1 MKVYSDY
8 RQLVCHHGHDLPEH
22 TASQADPALQAP
34 WRVVVIGNFDGMH
47 RGHRAL
53 FAQAEALRA
62 AARAEAKADPAQIVA
77 LTFSPHP
84 ARVLSPQ
91 TAPPLL
97 SSPQRKREL
106 LLECGVDILI
116 EQRFDRTFAAL
127 SPEAFVAEVLTAGL
141 GAHTV
146 CVGYDFTFGKGRA
159 GTIQVLS
166 QLLQAQGIP
175 LHVVPAVTVRLA
187 LPAEPA
193 ATATASAASSASP
206 EVRPCSSSLLRKTL
220 AAGQPGAGA
229 RLLGRWPEVE
239 GLVVHGAGRGRTIG
253 IPTANLAPTTD
264 ALPAV
269 GVYAAWAE
277 LLADLPEPP
286 ADAAS
291 TPVVAQSRA
300 VISRHPAAV
309 NVGYN
314 PTFTAAKTA
323 GDQATMSPLTIEAH
337 LLPPL
342 DSTLAH
348 AELPSLYG
356 HTLRL
361 LLVERIRG
369 EQRFPSVSAL
379 VERIQADVAQVR
391 ALLSTQSEPGSQGEP
406 GDENSTL
413 LRGNPT

>member
-8 RQLVCHHGHDLPEH
+8 RQLLQVQDQPER
-22 TASQADPALQAP
+22 AAPQADPALRAP

-62 AARAEAKADPAQIVA
+62 AARAEGKADPGQIVA

-106 LLECGVDILI
+106 LMECGVDVLI

-127 SPEAFVAEVLTAGL
+127 SPEAFVTEVLTAGL

-159 GTIQVLS
+159 GTIQVLG

-187 LPAEPA
+187 LPTEPA
-193 ATATASAASSASP
+193 ATATANANSS

-277 LLADLPEPP
+277 LLADLPEPT
-286 ADAAS
+286 ADAAT

-342 DSTLAH
+342 DSALAH

-379 VERIQADVAQVR
+379 VERIKTDVAQVR
-391 ALLSTQSEPGSQGEP
+391 ALLSTQGEP

>member
-1 MKVYSDY
+1 MKVYTDY
-8 RQLVCHHGHDLPEH
+8 RQLLQVQDQPER
-22 TASQADPALQAP
+22 TATQSDPALRAP

-62 AARAEAKADPAQIVA
+62 AARAEGKADPGQIVA

-106 LLECGVDILI
+106 LMECGVDVLI

-159 GTIQVLS
+159 GTIQVLG

-193 ATATASAASSASP
+193 ATAPASADDS

-277 LLADLPEPP
+277 LLADLPEPT
-286 ADAAS
+286 ADAAT

-314 PTFTAAKTA
+314 PTFTAAKAA
-323 GDQATMSPLTIEAH
+323 GDPTTMAPLTIEAH

-342 DSTLAH
+342 DSALAH

-379 VERIQADVAQVR
+379 VERIQADVTQVR
-391 ALLSTQSEPGSQGEP
+391 ALLSTHGEP

>member
-1 MKVYSDY
+1 MKVYTDY
-8 RQLVCHHGHDLPEH
+8 RQLLQVQDQPER
-22 TASQADPALQAP
+22 TATQSDPALRAP

-62 AARAEAKADPAQIVA
+62 AARAEGKADPGQIVA

-106 LLECGVDILI
+106 LMECGVDVLI

-159 GTIQVLS
+159 GTIQVLG

-193 ATATASAASSASP
+193 ATAPASADDS

-253 IPTANLAPTTD
+253 VPTANLAPTTD

-277 LLADLPEPP
+277 LLADLPEPT
-286 ADAAS
+286 ADAAT

-314 PTFTAAKTA
+314 PTFTAAKAA
-323 GDQATMSPLTIEAH
+323 GDPTTMAPLTIEAH

-342 DSTLAH
+342 DSALAH

-379 VERIQADVAQVR
+379 VERIQADVTQVR
-391 ALLSTQSEPGSQGEP
+391 ALLSTHGEP

>member
-8 RQLVCHHGHDLPEH
+8 RQLLQVQDQPERS
-22 TASQADPALQAP
+22 ASEADPALPAP

-62 AARAEAKADPAQIVA
+62 TARAEAKADPGQIVA

-106 LLECGVDILI
+106 LLECGVDVLI

-159 GTIQVLS
+159 GTIQVLG

-193 ATATASAASSASP
+193 ATAPASADDS

-277 LLADLPEPP
+277 LLADLPEPT
-286 ADAAS
+286 ADAAT

-314 PTFTAAKTA
+314 PTFTAAKAA
-323 GDQATMSPLTIEAH
+323 GEPTTMAPLTIEAH

-342 DSTLAH
+342 DSALAH

-379 VERIQADVAQVR
+379 VERIKTDVAQVR
-391 ALLSTQSEPGSQGEP
+391 ALLSTQGEP

>member
-8 RQLVCHHGHDLPEH
+8 RQLLQVQDQPER
-22 TASQADPALQAP
+22 TATQSDPALRAP

-62 AARAEAKADPAQIVA
+62 AARAEGKADPGQIVA

-106 LLECGVDILI
+106 LLECGVDVLI

-127 SPEAFVAEVLTAGL
+127 SPEAFVTEVLTAGL

-159 GTIQVLS
+159 GTIQVLG

-187 LPAEPA
+187 LPTEPA
-193 ATATASAASSASP
+193 ATATASADSS

-286 ADAAS
+286 ADAAT

-342 DSTLAH
+342 DSALAH

-379 VERIQADVAQVR
+379 VERIKTDVAQVR
-391 ALLSTQSEPGSQGEP
+391 ALLSTQGEP

>member
-8 RQLVCHHGHDLPEH
+8 RQLLQIPGQPERA
-22 TASQADPALQAP
+22 ASQADPELQAP

-62 AARAEAKADPAQIVA
+62 AARTEAKADPGQIVA

-106 LLECGVDILI
+106 LLECGVDVLI

-159 GTIQVLS
+159 GTIQVLG

-187 LPAEPA
+187 LPVEPT
-193 ATATASAASSASP
+193 ATATASADNP

-253 IPTANLAPTTD
+253 IPTANLAPSTD

-277 LLADLPEPP
+277 LLADLPEPT

-342 DSTLAH
+342 DSDLAH

-379 VERIQADVAQVR
+379 VERIQTDVAQVR
-391 ALLSTQSEPGSQGEP
+391 ALLSTQGEP

>member
-8 RQLVCHHGHDLPEH
+8 RQLLQVQDQPERA
-22 TASQADPALQAP
+22 ASQADPALPAP

-62 AARAEAKADPAQIVA
+62 TARADAKADPGQIVA

-106 LLECGVDILI
+106 LMECGVDVLI

-159 GTIQVLS
+159 GTIQVLG

-193 ATATASAASSASP
+193 ATAPASADDS

-342 DSTLAH
+342 DSALAH

-379 VERIQADVAQVR
+379 VERIKTDVAQVR
-391 ALLSTQSEPGSQGEP
+391 ALLSTQGEP

>member
-8 RQLVCHHGHDLPEH
+8 RQLLQVQDQPERA
-22 TASQADPALQAP
+22 ASQADPALPAP

-62 AARAEAKADPAQIVA
+62 TARADAKADPGQIVA

-106 LLECGVDILI
+106 LLECGVDVLI

-159 GTIQVLS
+159 GTIQVLG

-193 ATATASAASSASP
+193 ATAPASADDS

-277 LLADLPEPP
+277 LLADLPEPT
-286 ADAAS
+286 ADAAT

-314 PTFTAAKTA
+314 PTFTAAKAA
-323 GDQATMSPLTIEAH
+323 GDPTTMAPLTIEAH

-342 DSTLAH
+342 DSALAH

-379 VERIQADVAQVR
+379 VERIQADVTQVR
-391 ALLSTQSEPGSQGEP
+391 ALLSTHGEP